1 MKHNLTLAGFFAGLT
16 LGVVPLTTAVAQTP
30 EAAPEPT
37 PMQRALAAGY
47 KALTVC
53 SALHTAQDSGASR
66 TIASVETHELV
77 GIYPELQPLIGEMQA
92 VVQGPAVTVR
102 WDRETPSRVALY
114 TPGRGCAIQPIGA
127 TAGARAFAP
136 ETRRTSAPDLPTGP
150 AQGDAA
156 ALEAA
161 LGRGFAGGFGPGSV
175 TTGVVILQDGK
186 IVAERYAPDFGP
198 NIPQRTWSVAK
209 SLAGT
214 VIGAA
219 VLRGEVDPD
228 APAAITNWQGADDP
242 RRAITLDSLMRMA
255 SGLTSDTAGNR
266 TDWLYFGGTAV
277 DEQAPGWP
285 LIAAPMT
292 RFRYANNDTLLATL
306 AISPS
311 FAAHPPHE
319 LFDRLGMIHT
329 FAETDWRGNYVLSS
343 QVWTTAR
350 DLARFGQLYVQ
361 DGVWE
366 GERILPERWRT
377 RVTTPSGPQPP
388 TGTFGYGATF
398 WLMNR
403 EAGVPA
409 GAFSANG
416 NRGQYVVIVPSR
428 NIVIVRR
435 GEDPAGKGFDIA
447 AFTRDVLAALN

>member
-1 MKHNLTLAGFFAGLT
+1 MKQ
-16 LGVVPLTTAVAQTP
+16 PLTVAALLSGLALVAAPALAQTTP
-30 EAAPEPT
+30 PAPPSANH
-37 PMQRALAAGY
+37 RALAAGY
-47 KALTVC
+47 KALTLC
-53 SALHTAQDSGASR
+53 SAMFTAREAGGTR
-66 TIASVETHELV
+66 TQASVETHEFV
-77 GIYPELQPLIGEMQA
+77 GIYPELQPLIADLPVQTSQA
-92 VVQGPAVTVR
+92 EIAVT
-102 WDRETPSRVALY
+102 WDEAAPPRVAQF
-114 TPGRGCAIQPIGA
+114 TPGRGCTIMPSGFV
-127 TAGARAFAP
+127 GGMREMKP
-136 ETRRTSAPDLPTGP
+136 LTRRTSAPPLPTGT
-150 AQGDAA
+150 ATGDAA

-161 LGRGFAGGFGPGSV
+161 VGRGFAGDFGPGSV

-198 NIPQRTWSVAK
+198 DIPQRTWSVAK

-228 APAAITNWQGADDP
+228 APAAIANWQSSDDP
-242 RRAITLDSLMRMA
+242 RRAITLDALMRMA

-266 TDWLYFGGTAV
+266 TDGLYFGGTAV

-285 LIAAPMT
+285 LIAPVGT

-306 AISPS
+306 AVSPT

-319 LFDRLGMIHT
+319 LFDRLGMVHT

-366 GERILPERWRT
+366 GERILPESWRT

-398 WLMNR
+398 WLMNK

-409 GAFSANG
+409 DAFSANG

-428 NIVIVRR
+428 NLVIVRR
-435 GEDPAGKGFDIA
+435 GEDPAGKGFDITG
-447 AFTRDVLAALN
+447 FTRDVLAALN

>member
-1 MKHNLTLAGFFAGLT
+1 MKQSLTVAALFSGLALVAAPAL
-16 LGVVPLTTAVAQTP
+16 AQT
-30 EAAPEPT
+30 T
-37 PMQRALAAGY
+37 PPVPASANHRALAAGY
-47 KALTVC
+47 KALTLC
-53 SALHTAQDSGASR
+53 SALFTAREAGGTR
-66 TIASVETHELV
+66 TQASVEAHEFV
-77 GIYPELQPLIGEMQA
+77 GIYPELQPLIA
-92 VVQGPAVTVR
+92 DLPVQTSEAEIAVT
-102 WDRETPSRVALY
+102 WDEAAPPRVAQF
-114 TPGRGCAIQPIGA
+114 TPGRGCTIMPTGFV
-127 TAGARAFAP
+127 GGMREMKP
-136 ETRRTSAPDLPTGP
+136 VTRRTSAPPLPTGT
-150 AQGDAA
+150 ANGDAA

-161 LGRGFAGGFGPGSV
+161 IGRGFAGEFGPGSV

-186 IVAERYAPDFGP
+186 MVAERYAADFGP
-198 NIPQRTWSVAK
+198 NVPQRTWSVAK

-228 APAAITNWQGADDP
+228 APAAIANWQSSDDP
-242 RRAITLDSLMRMA
+242 RRAITLDALMRMA

-266 TDWLYFGGTAV
+266 TDGLYFGGTAV

-285 LIAAPMT
+285 LIAPVGT

-306 AISPS
+306 AVSPT

-319 LFDRLGMIHT
+319 LFDRLGMLHT

-361 DGVWE
+361 DGIWE
-366 GERILPERWRT
+366 GERVLPEGWRT

-398 WLMNR
+398 WLMNK
-403 EAGVPA
+403 EAGAPA
-409 GAFSANG
+409 DAFSANG

-428 NIVIVRR
+428 NLVIVRR
-435 GEDPAGKGFDIA
+435 GEDPAGKGFDITG
-447 AFTRDVLAALN
+447 FTRDVLAALN